1 MSGPSFDVLV
11 AANYEDTRAN
21 LCAFLQQD
29 GYRVLKAASIDDALA
44 HSDWS
49 NVLAVVLDGGSL
61 DATRGDKLSRI
72 AQRAPETAIVVVTAD
87 SELQSAV
94 AALRAGAD
102 DCLSMPVNA
111 DSLRVTM
118 ARVLRRRRL
127 VTEIRQ
133 SAARLASILDTAVDA
148 IITIDERGIVQSL
161 NAAAMRL
168 FGYAE
173 REVVGQNVK
182 LLMPSPYRE
191 EHDAFIQNYLRTGE
205 KKIIGIGREVVGL
218 RKDDS
223 QFAMDLAVSEVRL
236 GDRRLFT
243 GIVRDI
249 SDRRR
254 AEAELRL
261 LETAI
266 DVLAEGVMITDAHLD
281 PPGPRILFV
290 NPAMTRI
297 TGYAADELVGRTPR
311 ILQGPNTSRA
321 ETKRLRQLLSQGQTY
336 VGQNVN
342 FRKDGSPYEVELQIS
357 PVRDDAGSIVSFVST
372 HRDISQQKQAE
383 ERARQAERLAA
394 IGQTVAGLAH
404 ESRNA
409 FQRSQAC
416 LEMLAMELENRPD
429 ALELVERTQKALD
442 DLHHLYEE
450 VRDYA
455 APIVL
460 DRQVCDLAHVW
471 RDSWSHLQ
479 HAHGEKSV
487 QLREEAGGVGLACH
501 VDWFAMGQVF
511 RNILENAIAAC
522 PEEEGRIVIRCR
534 DARFVGESAVELA
547 IRDNG
552 PGFDP
557 ANRAKVFEP
566 FFTTKVK
573 GTGLGMAIARRI
585 VEAHGGQITLGD
597 KGPGAEVILTLPRGV

>member
-1 MSGPSFDVLV
+1 M
-11 AANYEDTRAN
+11 
-21 LCAFLQQD
+21 
-29 GYRVLKAASIDDALA
+29 
-44 HSDWS
+44 
-49 NVLAVVLDGGSL
+49 
-61 DATRGDKLSRI
+61 
-72 AQRAPETAIVVVTAD
+72 
-87 SELQSAV
+87 
-94 AALRAGAD
+94 AALRGGAD
-102 DCLSMPVNA
+102 DCLPTPVDA
-111 DSLRVTM
+111 DTLRATL
-118 ARVLRRRRL
+118 ARVLRRRQL

-133 SAARLASILDTAVDA
+133 SEARLASILDTAVDG
-148 IITIDERGIVQSL
+148 IVTIDQRGIVQSV
-161 NAAAMRL
+161 NAAAARM

-173 REVVGQNVK
+173 REIVGQNVK
-182 LLMPSPYRE
+182 LLMPPSDRDQ
-191 EHDAFIQNYLRTGE
+191 HDAYIQNYLKTGE
-205 KKIIGIGREVVGL
+205 KRIIGIGREVVGR
-218 RKDDS
+218 RKDGS
-223 QFAMDLAVSEVRL
+223 EFAMDLAVSEVRL

-243 GIVRDI
+243 GMVRDI
-249 SDRRR
+249 SERRR
-254 AEAELRL
+254 AEAELRRL
-261 LETAI
+261 KTAI

-297 TGYAADELVGRTPR
+297 TGYTADELLGRTPR
-311 ILQGPNTSRA
+311 VLQGPYTNRA
-321 ETKRLRQLLSQGQTY
+321 ELDKLRQLLQQGQTY

-342 FRKDGSPYEVELQIS
+342 FRKDRSPYDVELQIS
-357 PVRDDAGSIVSFVST
+357 PVRDDAGNIVNFVST

-383 ERARQAERLAA
+383 QRARQAERLAA
-394 IGQTVAGLAH
+394 IGQTVTGLAH

-416 LEMLAMELENRPD
+416 LEMLAMELEDRPE

-471 RDSWSHLQ
+471 RDSWSHLRQ
-479 HAHGEKSV
+479 AHGEK
-487 QLREEAGGVGLACH
+487 GVHLIERADGVDLACQ

-511 RNILENAIAAC
+511 RNVLENAIAAC
-522 PEEEGRIVIRCR
+522 PVGGRIVVHCR
-534 DARFVGESAVELA
+534 EVRLLGQYAIEVA
-547 IRDNG
+547 IRDDG

-557 ANRAKVFEP
+557 ANRGKVFDP

-585 VEAHGGQITLGD
+585 VEAHGGRIALGD
-597 KGPGAEVILTLPRGV
+597 AGPGAEVILTLPRA